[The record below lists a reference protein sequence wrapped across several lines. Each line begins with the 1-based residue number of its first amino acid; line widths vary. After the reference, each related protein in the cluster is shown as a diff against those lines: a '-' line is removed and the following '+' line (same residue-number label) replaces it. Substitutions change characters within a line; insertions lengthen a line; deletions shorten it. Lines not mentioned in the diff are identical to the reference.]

1 MEHWIFFLNGHACWR
16 RHHHSWKPIAPHLWC
31 SRNRRQHSQSA
42 LSRSLLIP
50 ACPSDTREFAHA
62 SMAHSRLPSGTFIVK
77 SRFWQLLKF
86 HKTIRGASFGSP
98 FSYALSHTF
107 SYMIM
112 YLWSESV
119 KKCNCLARCSV
130 IWWCVTDTCCRC
142 TGVDDLSIS
151 YINTYMVD
159 IASAGI
165 E

>member
-1 MEHWIFFLNGHACWR
+1 M
-16 RHHHSWKPIAPHLWC
+16 
-31 SRNRRQHSQSA
+31 
-42 LSRSLLIP
+42 P
-50 ACPSDTREFAHA
+50 ADAGITIHE
-62 SMAHSRLPSGTFIVK
+62 SRLPAPLVLPQSSPAFAIRAIALLTHTGLPVRYPWIRSCKHGSFAAAVRDFHSK

-107 SYMIM
+107 SCMIM